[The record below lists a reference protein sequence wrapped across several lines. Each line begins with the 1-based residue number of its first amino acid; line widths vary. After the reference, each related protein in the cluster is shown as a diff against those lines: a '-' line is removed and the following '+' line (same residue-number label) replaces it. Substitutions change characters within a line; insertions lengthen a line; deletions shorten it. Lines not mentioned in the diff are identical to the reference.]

1 MWTCIGF
8 YAMQVHI
15 SFLKVFNTLNQKLKI
30 LQL

>member
-1 MWTCIGF
+1 MWTCIGS

-15 SFLKVFNTLNQKLKI
+15 SFLKVFNTLNHKLKK